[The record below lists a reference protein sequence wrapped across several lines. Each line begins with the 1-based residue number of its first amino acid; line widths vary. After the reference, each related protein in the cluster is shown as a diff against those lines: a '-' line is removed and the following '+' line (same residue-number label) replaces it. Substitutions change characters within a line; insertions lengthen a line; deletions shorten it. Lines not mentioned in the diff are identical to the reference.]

1 MLDVLSAGVALG
13 DAGML
18 YDSSFSCFYQR
29 ENPLV
34 FPREIQKY
42 SENVFLYVHVCYVS
56 TSFERFTGSQSW
68 GSFLFE
74 FYGVIERLM
83 RESKRTLQ
91 GLL

>member
-1 MLDVLSAGVALG
+1 MRCDRMEQDEALDVLSAGVALG
-13 DAGML
+13 DAGTL

-42 SENVFLYVHVCYVS
+42 SENVFLYVLVCYVS
-56 TSFERFTGSQSW
+56 TSFERSTESW

-74 FYGVIERLM
+74 CYGDTE
-83 RESKRTLQ
+83 
-91 GLL
+91 